1 MPLDGCRNLHRWAK
15 DQNQRRQSGNPPS
28 DPSVP
33 GLLGFE
39 KEQDLQET
47 KVYIRALWLATEN
60 ARLAKP
66 RFLDNNAC
74 KLWRRTSEIVTKY
87 TRDADRLC
95 AELAKDDIAQVDSGS
110 ADSDHDKPQACV
122 RSAFL
127 KEDVENILFDEG
139 FGELIWGRR
148 NVRSSQLSN
157 PHAAGGEKAP
167 RWGGKDSKGRWGLHQ
182 QDQWV

>member
-39 KEQDLQET
+39 REQDLQET
-47 KVYIRALWLATEN
+47 KVYVRALWLATEN
-60 ARLAKP
+60 ARPLKP
-66 RFLDNNAC
+66 HFLDNNAC
-74 KLWRRTSEIVTKY
+74 ELLRRTEEIVTEY
-87 TRDADRLC
+87 TRNADRLC
-95 AELAKDDIAQVDSGS
+95 AELAKDDIAQVDSGP
-110 ADSDHDKPQACV
+110 ADSAQGESRARA

-127 KEDVENILFDEG
+127 KEDIERILLDEG
-139 FGELIWGRR
+139 LGELIWGRQ
-148 NVRSSQLSN
+148 NARSSQLIN

-167 RWGGKDSKGRWGLHQ
+167 RWSGKDSRGAWRLNQ
-182 QDQWV
+182 RDE

>member
-15 DQNQRRQSGNPPS
+15 DQNQRRKSGNPPS

-39 KEQDLQET
+39 KEQDLQES

-60 ARLAKP
+60 ARHAKP
-66 RFLDNNAC
+66 EFLDNNVC
-74 KLWRRTSEIVTKY
+74 KLWRRTSEIVTEY
-87 TRDADRLC
+87 TRDPDKLC
-95 AELAKDDIAQVDSGS
+95 AELAKDDIAQIDSGS
-110 ADSDHDKPQACV
+110 AISDHGRSQASA

-127 KEDVENILFDEG
+127 KEDVERILIGEG
-139 FGELIWGRR
+139 FGELIWGRQ
-148 NVRSSQLSN
+148 NARSSQLIN

-167 RWGGKDSKGRWGLHQ
+167 RWSGEDGRGVLRLNQ
-182 QDQWV
+182 RDE

>member
-1 MPLDGCRNLHRWAK
+1 MPIEGCHNLHRWQK
-15 DQNQRRQSGNPPS
+15 EQNQQRRSGRPPS

-60 ARLAKP
+60 ARLLAP

-74 KLWRRTSEIVTKY
+74 KLWKRTNELVTEY
-87 TRDADRLC
+87 TRDEDRLC
-95 AELAKDDIAQVDSGS
+95 AELAKDDIVQTDSGS
-110 ADSDHDKPQACV
+110 QPCV

-127 KEDVENILFDEG
+127 KEDIEHILIDEG
-139 FGELIWGRR
+139 FGDLIWGRQ
-148 NVRSSQLSN
+148 NTRSSQLSN
-157 PHAAGGEKAP
+157 PCPGNGERAP
-167 RWGGKDSKGRWGLHQ
+167 KWGGQDRKGRWNPNQ
-182 QDQWV
+182 QDE

>member
-60 ARLAKP
+60 ARHATP
-66 RFLDNNAC
+66 QFLDNNVC
-74 KLWRRTSEIVTKY
+74 KLWRRTSEIVTEY
-87 TRDADRLC
+87 TRDPDKLC
-95 AELAKDDIAQVDSGS
+95 AELAKDDIVQTDSGS
-110 ADSDHDKPQACV
+110 AISDPGKSQACA

-127 KEDVENILFDEG
+127 KEDVERILIGKG

-148 NVRSSQLSN
+148 NARSSQLID

-167 RWGGKDSKGRWGLHQ
+167 RWSGEDGRGVWLLNQ
-182 QDQWV
+182 RDE